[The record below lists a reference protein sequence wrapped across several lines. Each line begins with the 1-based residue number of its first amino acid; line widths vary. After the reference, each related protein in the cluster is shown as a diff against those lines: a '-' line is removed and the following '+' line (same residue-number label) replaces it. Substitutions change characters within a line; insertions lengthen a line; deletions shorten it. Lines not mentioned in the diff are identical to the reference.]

1 MSDSVLAELWKLKY
15 RLHHTPERRAAPQ
28 DRPEPQAAV
37 MAWLRDLGVRA
48 APPFGFGL
56 CDVDGLFWI
65 TIDGLRFPTFLLE
78 IVPGGGG
85 EEGRKARL
93 RLRHKQLDALLKL
106 KLPLFVIEYSDR
118 ENVAVLRLRAP
129 ADYEEVFFGS
139 LEGLDAFLVDKLERA
154 YKFYKGRLRRP

>member
-1 MSDSVLAELWKLKY
+1 MRDELAALWQLKY

-56 CDVDGLFWI
+56 CDVDCLVWVFAEGRRVPVFI
-65 TIDGLRFPTFLLE
+65 AE

-85 EEGRKARL
+85 EEARKARL
-93 RLRHKQLDALLKL
+93 QRRYKQLDALLGL
-106 KLPLFVIEYSDR
+106 KLPLFIVEFGGPED
-118 ENVAVLRLRAP
+118 VCVLRYRAP
-129 ADYEEVFFGS
+129 ANYEEVFFGS

-154 YKFYKGRLRRP
+154 YKFHERRLRQRP